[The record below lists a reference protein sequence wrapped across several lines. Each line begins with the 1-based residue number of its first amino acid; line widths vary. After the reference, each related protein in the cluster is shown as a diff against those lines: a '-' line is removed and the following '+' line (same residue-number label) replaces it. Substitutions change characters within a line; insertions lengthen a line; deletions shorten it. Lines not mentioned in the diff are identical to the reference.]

1 MSGSL
6 TNAHFHPKANL
17 ISLFLRYTFYLYL
30 SVPSRNQCASCF
42 FGFQVCF
49 LWKQWGRSQLEGL
62 KVNLNYLL
70 QCIASPSFPSSS
82 PPPSLSFTHYN
93 GRSITLNVLPSKHS
107 ETGNAICF
115 TGILCSYGICS
126 ISKSRWKMAAFFC
139 HSKATKGRLSSA
151 NLKQQWWMA
160 IQISDFSA
168 VQGKEHI
175 THWDALL
182 VTRPQNVE
190 RVLRAILTLSKAL
203 LIMKSDFMGEKW
215 TFSFGILSLSHV
227 CLCLSIFLS
236 FNRHQQIMKINGS
249 RYTHMINMPTAGD
262 IQNTSALLAD
272 TGKSLQAF

>member
-30 SVPSRNQCASCF
+30 SVPSRSQCASCL

-62 KVNLNYLL
+62 KVNLKYLL

-168 VQGKEHI
+168 VQGKKHI

-190 RVLRAILTLSKAL
+190 RVLSL
-203 LIMKSDFMGEKW
+203 LF
-215 TFSFGILSLSHV
+215 LRLCSLWNQISWGKNGRFHLEYWAFLMYV
-227 CLCLSIFLS
+227 CACPYFFLS
-236 FNRHQQIMKINGS
+236 
-249 RYTHMINMPTAGD
+249 TD
-262 IQNTSALLAD
+262 IS
-272 TGKSLQAF
+272 KSWR

>member
-1 MSGSL
+1 MCFHQSTGKQVMPSASQGS
-6 TNAHFHPKANL
+6 
-17 ISLFLRYTFYLYL
+17 
-30 SVPSRNQCASCF
+30 CAAMVF
-42 FGFQVCF
+42 
-49 LWKQWGRSQLEGL
+49 
-62 KVNLNYLL
+62 
-70 QCIASPSFPSSS
+70 
-82 PPPSLSFTHYN
+82 
-93 GRSITLNVLPSKHS
+93 
-107 ETGNAICF
+107 
-115 TGILCSYGICS
+115 
-126 ISKSRWKMAAFFC
+126 AAFQNPGERWQL
-139 HSKATKGRLSSA
+139 SSVTQKLPRYQKYQARLSSA

-168 VQGKEHI
+168 VQGKKHI

-236 FNRHQQIMKINGS
+236 FNRHQQIIKINGS

-272 TGKSLQAF
+272 TGESLQAF

>member
-1 MSGSL
+1 MQLWYLQHFKIQVKDGSFL
-6 TNAHFHPKANL
+6 L
-17 ISLFLRYTFYLYL
+17 SLKSYQGPPIL
-30 SVPSRNQCASCF
+30 S
-42 FGFQVCF
+42 
-49 LWKQWGRSQLEGL
+49 K
-62 KVNLNYLL
+62 
-70 QCIASPSFPSSS
+70 
-82 PPPSLSFTHYN
+82 
-93 GRSITLNVLPSKHS
+93 S
-107 ETGNAICF
+107 ETTVVNG
-115 TGILCSYGICS
+115 Y
-126 ISKSRWKMAAFFC
+126 
-139 HSKATKGRLSSA
+139 
-151 NLKQQWWMA
+151 
-160 IQISDFSA
+160 SDFRFLCCSR
-168 VQGKEHI
+168 KKHI

-249 RYTHMINMPTAGD
+249 RYTHMINMPTAGN